1 MQAIYVRLLAPYEKS
16 LLPPVRASSKFGN
29 SHPFAAPLLWVAAE
43 AERFSRTERPMKIAA
58 TIARYLLGVI
68 FLFFGSNMLFHF
80 LPNPPMPPSPLA
92 RFSSVLVE
100 THYDFAVGLFQA
112 VPAILL
118 LINRYV
124 PLALALLAPVIVNIC
139 LTHILMAPNGLPMA
153 AVVVVLW
160 LLVFTRVRCAFEP
173 LFKPTKQE

>member
-1 MQAIYVRLLAPYEKS
+1 
-16 LLPPVRASSKFGN
+16 
-29 SHPFAAPLLWVAAE
+29 
-43 AERFSRTERPMKIAA
+43 MKIAA

-124 PLALALLAPVIVNIC
+124 PLALALLAPVIVNI
-139 LTHILMAPNGLPMA
+139 LGFHLFLAPSGIGLP
-153 AVVVVLW
+153 VVMLALELYVAWTYRDAFAPMLRMRSVTRTAGPEGTRQKE
-160 LLVFTRVRCAFEP
+160 LLVSEAH
-173 LFKPTKQE
+173 